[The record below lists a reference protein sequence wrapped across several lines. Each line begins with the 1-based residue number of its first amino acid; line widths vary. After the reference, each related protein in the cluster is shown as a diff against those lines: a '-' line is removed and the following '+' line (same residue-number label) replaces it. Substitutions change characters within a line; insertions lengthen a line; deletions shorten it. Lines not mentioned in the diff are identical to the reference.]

1 MTQFPDSCRTIFPR
15 YIILWPWSAH
25 DYTFTQ
31 QCRGLRFGKGMASHA
46 SCSLCRTIALF
57 FVILLNLKVFRWQ
70 KLEDLG
76 HKFQPEKRRDA
87 IAGQIDPS
95 QVQFGQIL
103 TTVVLDKSFISRIWP
118 LLRSHTFRY
127 SRFRP
132 STLSTPAD
140 IPSLCCI
147 HLFS

>member
-1 MTQFPDSCRTIFPR
+1 MDVDEFPDSCRTIFPR

-57 FVILLNLKVFRWQ
+57 FVILLNLKLFRRQ
-70 KLEDLG
+70 KLEDLVKMD
-76 HKFQPEKRRDA
+76 KFRPEKRRDA

-103 TTVVLDKSFISRIWP
+103 TTVVQDLASPAESYVPVFKIPP
-118 LLRSHTFRY
+118 LYTVLYVVSTF
-127 SRFRP
+127 F
-132 STLSTPAD
+132 L
-140 IPSLCCI
+140 
-147 HLFS
+147 